1 MLKFTKISQIVN
13 ASPFFSEWHGTNQ
26 QVIQGACIK
35 TSNQL
40 VKKYKFSKID
50 SHINSVTLKQLVSYE
65 DANTL
70 YNMLAVGI
78 VVIYQYQRLT
88 ITLNKTT
95 LKAQLE
101 NLKTSEEVSVKISK
115 TNINKL
121 AKIVNNLDVV
131 DVLQS
136 IYKKL
141 NEGGLVK

>member
-1 MLKFTKISQIVN
+1 MLKFTRISQVV
-13 ASPFFSEWHGTNQ
+13 SHSSFFSEWDGVNQ

-50 SHINSVTLKQLVSYE
+50 SLINSVTLKQLVSYE
-65 DANTL
+65 DTHTL
-70 YNMLAVGI
+70 YTMLSIGI
-78 VVIYQYQRLT
+78 VVVYQYQRLT

-95 LKAQLE
+95 LKAHLE
-101 NLKTSEEVSVKISK
+101 NLKTSEEVSVKVSK
-115 TNINKL
+115 TNLNKL
-121 AKIVNNLDVV
+121 SKLVNNLDVV

-141 NEGGLVK
+141 SEQGLVK